1 MLLLGH
7 TFVNRAVAKYEK
19 PLILSEPMTDD
30 HTGRFSTRVAD
41 YVKYRPGYPGN
52 VLRLLEE
59 ECGLDPTSVVADV
72 GSGTGILS
80 ELFLKNGNRVYG
92 VEPNREMREAG
103 ERLLASYA
111 NFVSLDGRAEAT
123 TLEDASVDFVI
134 AGQAFHWFDPPSARR
149 EFKRVLRDD
158 GWVVLVWNDRRTAGT
173 PFLEDYERLLVEFG
187 TDYKEVS
194 VKYME
199 ESALSTLF
207 GANGPRTASF
217 DNEQVFDLEG
227 LRGRLTSSSY
237 APQPGHPNFEPL
249 MRELESLFRRHE
261 REGRVVVAYDTKVFY
276 GRL

>member
-1 MLLLGH
+1 
-7 TFVNRAVAKYEK
+7 
-19 PLILSEPMTDD
+19 MTDD

-41 YVKYRPGYPGN
+41 YVRYRPGYPPA

-59 ECGLDPTSVVADV
+59 ECGLDPASVVADV
-72 GSGTGILS
+72 GSGTGLLS

-111 NFVSLDGRAEAT
+111 NFVSIDGRAEAT
-123 TLEDASVDFVI
+123 TLHDASVDFVT
-134 AGQAFHWFDPPSARR
+134 AGQAFHWFDPASARR
-149 EFKRVLRDD
+149 EFKRVLRDG

-194 VKYME
+194 VKYAE
-199 ESALSTLF
+199 ESMIAALY
-207 GANGPRTASF
+207 GPSEMRTKSF
-217 DNEQVFDLEG
+217 DNEQVFDFDG
-227 LRGRLTSSSY
+227 LRGRLTSASY
-237 APQPGHPNFEPL
+237 TPQPGHPDFDPL
-249 MRELESLFRRHE
+249 MRDLESIFRRHE
-261 REGRVVVAYDTKVFY
+261 RGGRVVVAYDTKVFY